1 MVLRATAFTA
11 SSRGTS
17 SNAVLNRAG
26 RSVTLAA
33 PISMVNANS
42 IQVLT
47 MPRASAAPNASVTA
61 AASPWLA

>member
-1 MVLRATAFTA
+1 MVLRATALTA

-17 SNAVLNRAG
+17 SNAVLKRAG

-33 PISMVNANS
+33 PIVMVNANS

-47 MPRASAAPNASVTA
+47 MPSASAAPNASVTA